1 MPCRSKGS
9 NGDLTDLMEAL
20 LKRVDRLIKREKLPW
35 IRHGS
40 TITVDLSQSGRS
52 QQVRLERRDDLYVF
66 RSVVVGSDFVTRTDT
81 SWRELAHRVW
91 RKNALKE
98 FVTFA
103 FDEMDRLIGFIEQP
117 VVTLD
122 QEELKLYIEVLAREC
137 DRLEYSVPE
146 SHPW

>member
-1 MPCRSKGS
+1 M
-9 NGDLTDLMEAL
+9 DIL

-35 IRHGS
+35 LRHGP
-40 TITVDLSQSGRS
+40 TISVDLSQSGRS
-52 QQVRLERRDDLYVF
+52 QQVRLERRDDLYIF
-66 RSVVVGSDFVTRTDT
+66 RSVVVGSGFVTRTDT

-117 VVTLD
+117 VATLD
-122 QEELKLYIEVLAREC
+122 REELQFYIEVLAREC
-137 DRLEYSVPE
+137 DRFEYILTGKYSF
-146 SHPW
+146 